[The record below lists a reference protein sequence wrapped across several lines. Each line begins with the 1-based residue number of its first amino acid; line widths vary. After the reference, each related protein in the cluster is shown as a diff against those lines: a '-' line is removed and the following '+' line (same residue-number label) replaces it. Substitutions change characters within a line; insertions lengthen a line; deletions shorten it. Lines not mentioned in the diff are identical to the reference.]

1 MPVQNGNLS
10 RLLFS
15 PLIYNAF
22 GYCQLLCLADEMK
35 LFLKIV
41 SVNAYTYPWEDL
53 DNFFDCT
60 ETVGLKLNFKTCRPF
75 TFTKSRFSVSFCLVH
90 VWCLPLSSR
99 RRPRCLW
106 LTRNPSSMAKVT
118 CKEFNVLSREYP
130 SNLNSPTSLKSIFR
144 ALVRLIV
151 EYGWVRNP
159 ATTDASDKLE
169 RIHRRLLRIVKH
181 AFTGNCP
188 PYDYAPKSFVFFF
201 RNLFTL
207 AELNVTLVIFF
218 ENALLVLSVTLLVSR

>member
-15 PLIYNAF
+15 VLINNAF

-35 LFLKIV
+35 LFPKII
-41 SVNAYTYPWEDL
+41 SVNDYLWEDL

-60 ETVGLKLNFKTCRPF
+60 ETVGLKLKHVDPLHLLEV
-75 TFTKSRFSVSFCLVH
+75 VSLYFFPLVH
-90 VWCLPLSSR
+90 VWCLPPPPR
-99 RRPRCLW
+99 GPRCSSFD

-118 CKEFNVLSREYP
+118 CKAFNVLLREYP
-130 SNLNSPTSLKSIFR
+130 GNLNSPTSLKSIFCT
-144 ALVRLIV
+144 LVRLIV
-151 EYGWVRNP
+151 EYGSVRNP

-169 RIHRRLLRIVKH
+169 RIHRRLLRIVKYG
-181 AFTGNCP
+181 FNVNCP
-188 PYDYAPKSFVFFF
+188 PYDYAPRSFVFFF
-201 RNLFTL
+201 WNLFTL

-218 ENALLVLSVTLLVSR
+218 ENALLVLSITLLVSR